1 MSAFF
6 QRSTSE
12 KLENDRGEQALLEPA
27 WNPVKSINK
36 EELLIWRIEG
46 SEVKQVE
53 DSEYGIFFDDA
64 IYILL
69 KAANKQ
75 RKICYDLHFWIPH
88 SMVKYIAAEPPAK
101 VMELS
106 ALLHDR
112 VIYHKE
118 IEYFESSIVKH
129 YFKTFIVLHDGV
141 DTAFNENDP
150 RAYKPRLLLFKLN
163 RSRGELRQVP
173 ASKKALNSHCVFV
186 LDTGREMLQ
195 WNGSSCSDEERSAA
209 SKHINNFLGRRKGK
223 LIREFYDEE
232 DLLSFNPFTSLLSDE
247 PVDPLPNPPKAF
259 EKALLRLSDD
269 SGALKLIPVCRGR
282 ISHAGLEPTDV
293 NFVDTIDGLF
303 IYVGP
308 TASKR
313 EREGAWSEARK
324 YLSNMQR
331 PYMSVHFL
339 KAGQKSYE
347 FDEIWDDYE

>member
-1 MSAFF
+1 DVVSFKGILTGVCEELTAVNYCP
-6 QRSTSE
+6 
-12 KLENDRGEQALLEPA
+12 LGEQALLEPA

-195 WNGSSCSDEERSAA
+195 WNGSSCSDEERSAVGGT
-209 SKHINNFLGRRKGK
+209 SQSPSLHK
-223 LIREFYDEE
+223 LSS
-232 DLLSFNPFTSLLSDE
+232 LSCTARSTRP
-247 PVDPLPNPPKAF
+247 
-259 EKALLRLSDD
+259 
-269 SGALKLIPVCRGR
+269 
-282 ISHAGLEPTDV
+282 
-293 NFVDTIDGLF
+293 IDKTRAMCAVL
-303 IYVGP
+303 
-308 TASKR
+308 
-313 EREGAWSEARK
+313 REGANFFHDRF
-324 YLSNMQR
+324 LSCFHINT
-331 PYMSVHFL
+331 
-339 KAGQKSYE
+339 
-347 FDEIWDDYE
+347 